1 MDNMGIPLITEQELR
16 EGLLQA
22 HSSPRHR
29 YPHILHKPGDEFN
42 QVFNFITRDSYM
54 QPHLHPG
61 DEKIEEIFLVKG
73 RVAVIYFDNF
83 GKVVKIIH
91 LKKEGV
97 DSVKVPAFTWHT
109 YVMLTEEVVTYE
121 TMLGKYDL
129 ATWKRLAAW
138 APGENMEVSSEYLNT
153 LREKVEAY

>member
-1 MDNMGIPLITEQELR
+1 MDSLRIPRITEQELK
-16 EGLLQA
+16 EGLLKA
-22 HSSPRHR
+22 HTSPRRRH
-29 YPHILHKPGDEFN
+29 PHILHKPGDEFN
-42 QVFNFITRDSYM
+42 QVFNFLTRHSYM

-83 GKVVKIIH
+83 GSVVNIIH
-91 LKKEGV
+91 LKKEDV

-109 YVMLTEEVVTYE
+109 YVMLTDEVVTYE

-129 ATWKRLAAW
+129 ATWKQLAAW
-138 APGENMEVSSEYLNT
+138 APEENMEVSTEYLNV
-153 LREKVEAY
+153 LRGKVEA